1 MRVVIMVGAS
11 GSGKTTWIKENIP
24 DAKVVSTDNFFERSG
39 LRKFDKAL
47 LEKAHAWAIRDF
59 IMQCAMQAPTIVVDN
74 TNTTAVEIA
83 PYIAI
88 GKAYDAEIQVIW
100 LGTDNINE
108 LVRRN
113 VHNVQERTIRRHIDN
128 MAVTRMSWP
137 FHWPMPKEVRE

>member
-1 MRVVIMVGAS
+1 MNVVIMVGAS
-11 GSGKTTWIKENIP
+11 GSGKTTWIKENLP
-24 DAKVVSTDNFFERSG
+24 EATVVSTDLYWESTQKSFNPNELS
-39 LRKFDKAL
+39 
-47 LEKAHAWAIRDF
+47 KAHAWAIRDF

-100 LGTDNINE
+100 LGTDRIEE

-113 VHNVQERTIRRHIDN
+113 VHNVQEHTIRRHLDN
-128 MAVTRMSWP
+128 MASTKMSWP
-137 FHWPMPKEVRE
+137 FHWPMPKEVLE